1 MCVRERER
9 ERERVCVCEWVSV
22 LVSECVGV
30 CARACVLVC
39 VCVWL
44 CVCVIADGVS
54 AFKNTLLVCL
64 YVHFRHPSV
73 ITHCAHALALSHT
86 STLSLLHVLLHPLPL
101 VRSRLLP
108 PFLPLALSLSCPLFL
123 PLSSSLLPSIS
134 SALTSLSLPPFFYPL
149 PPPLS
154 LIQTADVDSAAA
166 AVRSALESES
176 QLNDFCFM
184 SDERQS
190 PLDSLPKIVNST
202 MLRRCV

>member
-1 MCVRERER
+1 MVYQPSKIHSWCAYMYIEYIKCHRTM
-9 ERERVCVCEWVSV
+9 
-22 LVSECVGV
+22 
-30 CARACVLVC
+30 CARL
-39 VCVWL
+39 
-44 CVCVIADGVS
+44 S
-54 AFKNTLLVCL
+54 
-64 YVHFRHPSV
+64 
-73 ITHCAHALALSHT
+73 LSHEYPLT
-86 STLSLLHVLLHPLPL
+86 STRVVTPFASRSLTLASSLSPSFSLC
-101 VRSRLLP
+101 LLP
-108 PFLPLALSLSCPLFL
+108 PPPPSLL
-123 PLSSSLLPSIS
+123 LLPSIS